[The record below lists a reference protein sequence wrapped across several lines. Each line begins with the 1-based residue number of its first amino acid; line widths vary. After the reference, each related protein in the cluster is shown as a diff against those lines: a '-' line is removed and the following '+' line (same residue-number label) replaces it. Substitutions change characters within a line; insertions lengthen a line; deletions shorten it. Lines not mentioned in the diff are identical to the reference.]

1 MDKADDVQLIHRV
14 LSGDDAAF
22 NTLIE
27 KHKKSVHAL
36 VWRKVGDFHYAEE
49 ITQDTFLRA
58 YKKLSTLKNPHQFAG
73 WLYVIANRLCLNW
86 IRKQKPAMQSLDAMS
101 VKEIEKLS
109 YEKYISEQR
118 ETQAHERQY
127 DIVKKLL
134 AQLPE
139 SERTVVTLYY
149 LGEMTTT
156 EISKFLGVSI
166 NTITSRLQRG
176 RRRLQELQEENWVQ
190 EVLGGV
196 QIPANLAQNI
206 MRQIADIKP
215 TPPSAVKPLLPWKA
229 FGTAAVLIMLL
240 LSGSAQYL
248 DRFQKPYSFEAES
261 EPTIEIIDALI
272 TLDVVVKPTVQNR
285 VGRATTP
292 GKSIGNSTQISDEV
306 SASVT
311 SENRAKFSNALWTQ
325 GNTPPSGYVH
335 NIFAGP
341 EGTLYAVS
349 PTGMYRLA
357 VDATTWTRIKAN
369 IPIGKSRMPMAA
381 HEGILYIASADE
393 IFTSNDKGETWNSIG
408 TRPKGYVIG
417 FIVMDMAQA
426 HLSQASITMYLAL
439 QNKGIYRSTDGGVLW
454 NPLDEGLRNEKITAT
469 AAVGKIVHA
478 LQDKGVYRTT
488 DGGTQWNLL
497 DDELRNERIT
507 AIAAVGEIVFVGT
520 NSGLYRLDSGIW
532 KNLPIGASQTV
543 HSLAAF
549 DNNLYVATGPGLH
562 SLDSDIRKK
571 LPVGA
576 SQTVHSLAAFNNNL
590 YVETGPDLLGF
601 TPIEAAQAVPK
612 SEKNAIAIFH
622 SSDLGASWTEI
633 MHIDKPDVE
642 AIPSNITVI
651 ATDETIL
658 TLGAAQSRS
667 TDGGQTWTDL
677 ELDTDRHMIGNV
689 PAVAVNER
697 TFYKAD
703 AFGVHRT
710 TDSGESWH
718 LFMDGI
724 VGTQVNDLVVFN
736 NRLYAHTGYEVYQST
751 DEGVSWKKL
760 SISGDFAVEQTA
772 REPLKQ
778 DRLRVHAPL
787 NSKLMVDGSSL
798 YFLSPEKHILRIYRL
813 SADGDT
819 LIPVQEIS
827 TFDHE
832 SFPPAPEKEAK
843 VKAILVSNN
852 VFYAEYKRR
861 LFKWKLGD
869 PKWMDTGLVDT
880 SKQTNTDLK
889 DSFTLAV
896 SAETLYVGTRNGKLF
911 QSLDEG
917 DTWRDVTSS
926 LPLHFTYFNEIIFVG
941 ASLYVATDGGVLVSH
956 TGEHWRVLT
965 DSVGERPII
974 NKFAIDGNKIYGIGD
989 AGVYR
994 LKTPRRW
1001 KQISSEVLNEVTSL
1015 AVINNRLY
1023 SAVNEQGI
1031 FHISLEEK

>member
-27 KHKKSVHAL
+27 KHQKSVHAL

-149 LGEMTTT
+149 LAEMTTT

-176 RRRLQELQEENWVQ
+176 RRRLQELQEETWIQ

-206 MRQIADIKP
+206 MQQIADIKP
-215 TPPSAVKPLLPWKA
+215 TAPSAVKPLLPWKA
-229 FGTAAVLIMLL
+229 FGAAAVLIVLL

-248 DRFQKPYSFEAES
+248 ARFQKPYSFEAQS

-285 VGRATTP
+285 VGWATTS

-311 SENRAKFSNALWTQ
+311 SENHAKFPTALWTH
-325 GNTPPSGYVH
+325 GDTPPGGRVH
-335 NIFAGP
+335 DIFAGP
-341 EGTLYAVS
+341 EGTLYAVA

-357 VDATTWTRIKAN
+357 VDATTWTRINAN

-393 IFTSNDKGETWNSIG
+393 IFTSNDSGETWNSIG

-417 FIVMDMAQA
+417 FIIMDTAQA

-439 QNKGIYRSTDGGVLW
+439 QDKGIYRSTDGGVQW
-454 NPLDEGLRNEKITAT
+454 NRLNDGLRNERITAT
-469 AAVGKIVHA
+469 TAVGKIVHA
-478 LQDKGVYRTT
+478 LQDKGIYRST
-488 DGGTQWNLL
+488 DGGAQWNRLNDGL
-497 DDELRNERIT
+497 KNEKIT
-507 AIAAVGEIVFVGT
+507 AIVVVGKIVFVGT

-532 KNLPIGASQTV
+532 KKLPVGASQTV

-562 SLDSDIRKK
+562 SLNSGIRKK

-601 TPIEAAQAVPK
+601 TPIEATQAVPK
-612 SEKNAIAIFH
+612 SEKHAIAIFH
-622 SSDLGASWTEI
+622 SADLGASWTEI
-633 MHIDKPDVE
+633 RHIDKPDVE
-642 AIPSNITVI
+642 AGPSDITVI
-651 ATDETIL
+651 AAGETIL

-677 ELDTDRHMIGNV
+677 ELDTDRHTIGNL
-689 PAVAVNER
+689 PAVAVSER

-710 TDSGESWH
+710 TDSGKSWH

-724 VGTQVNDLVVFN
+724 VGTQANDLVVFN
-736 NRLYAHTGYEVYQST
+736 NRLYTHTGYEVYQST

-760 SISGDFAVEQTA
+760 SISGDFAVEQPVP
-772 REPLKQ
+772 EPLKQ

-787 NSKLMVDGSSL
+787 DSKLMVDGSDL
-798 YFLSPEKHILRIYRL
+798 YFVSPERHILRIYRL

-832 SFPPAPEKEAK
+832 SLPPTPEKEAK

-869 PKWMDTGLVDT
+869 PKWTDTGLVDT
-880 SKQTNTDLK
+880 GKQTNTDLK
-889 DSFTLAV
+889 NGFKLAV
-896 SAETLYVGTRNGKLF
+896 SEETLYVGMRKGKLF

-917 DTWRDVTSS
+917 DTWRDVTSG

-965 DSVGERPII
+965 DSVGGRPII

-1001 KQISSEVLNEVTSL
+1001 KQISSKVLNEVTSL

-1023 SAVNEQGI
+1023 SAVNAQGI